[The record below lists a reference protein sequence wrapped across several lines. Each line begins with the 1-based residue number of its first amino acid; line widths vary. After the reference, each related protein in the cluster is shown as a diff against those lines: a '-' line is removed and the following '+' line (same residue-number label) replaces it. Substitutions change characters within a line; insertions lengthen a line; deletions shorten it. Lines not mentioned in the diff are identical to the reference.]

1 MPYPHTS
8 GRSQRDRP
16 NRVRTPNLRAMQRS
30 NRNYAFVVP
39 FVDALAGLGLR
50 SAVIAPGSRSTPL
63 ALVLADHPEIDDV
76 SFHDERS
83 AAFFALGAAKT
94 SRVPVVVVTTSGT
107 AAAELLPAVIEARNG
122 RVPLLLLTA
131 DRPPELRHVGAPQA
145 IDQVKLYG
153 DAVKWFHEVG
163 VPEPTPE
170 FLRTA
175 PALAVRAWADA
186 VGAPAGPVH
195 LNFPFREPLVPVAV
209 PGEVPEI
216 EMAPRPPRYLPGR
229 LHPDE
234 ASVGEL
240 AALAEGK
247 RTLIV
252 AGAQD
257 DVALAPA
264 LAGLA
269 GAAGFPIVSDA
280 LSQLRA
286 GTHDL
291 ANVIAFGHA
300 MAAAGWLDDSPPEV
314 VIRTG
319 APPTSKRLTSWLA
332 DHPEIPQVVIDP
344 AGWRDPDAAASTVLR
359 ADPALTATALTK
371 VIAMTADPDWM
382 RTWRQ
387 ADDAAAAALAASTA
401 SWEFPTEP
409 GVVEALA
416 AALPAGALLWV
427 ASSMPVR
434 DVDAFLPRIDR
445 PLHITANR
453 GANGIDGF
461 LSSGFGS
468 AAATTAP
475 TYLLAG
481 DLAVLHDLTAL
492 AAAARLQI
500 PATVIAVNNDG
511 GGIFSFLPQ
520 VDYPEHFERHFGTP
534 HGLDLAIASRALG
547 VEADQIA
554 GRQVLV
560 EALEHI
566 TESPRLLEIHT
577 DRSSNVEVHRAAQNA
592 VNEALAGAG

>member
-1 MPYPHTS
+1 VH
-8 GRSQRDRP
+8 
-16 NRVRTPNLRAMQRS
+16 RS

-63 ALVLADHPEIDDV
+63 ALALADHPEIEDY

-83 AAFFALGAAKT
+83 GAFFALGAAKT
-94 SRVPVVVVTTSGT
+94 SGVPVAVVTTSGT
-107 AAAELLPAVIEARNG
+107 AAAELLPAAVEARNG

-131 DRPPELRHVGAPQA
+131 DRPPELRHVGAAQA

-153 DAVKWFHEVG
+153 DTVKWFHEVG
-163 VPEPTPE
+163 VPEPSPE

-186 VGAPAGPVH
+186 AEAPAGPVH
-195 LNFPFREPLVPVAV
+195 LNFSFREPLVPVEV
-209 PGEVPEI
+209 PGEVPEM
-216 EMAPRPPRYLPGR
+216 EMIPPPPRYFPGR
-229 LHPDE
+229 LYPDE
-234 ASVGEL
+234 ASVAEL
-240 AALAEGK
+240 AALVEGK

-257 DVALAPA
+257 DAALPPA
-264 LAGLA
+264 VAGLA
-269 GAAGFPIVSDA
+269 GAAGFPVVTDA

-291 ANVIAFGHA
+291 ANVIATGHA
-300 MAAAGWLDDSPPEV
+300 IAASGWMADNPPEV

-319 APPTSKRLTSWLA
+319 ASPTSKPLARWLA

-359 ADPALTATALTK
+359 ANPALTATALTK
-371 VIAMTADPDWM
+371 AIAATAPSDWM
-382 RTWRQ
+382 RTWRE
-387 ADDAAAAALAASTA
+387 ADDAAAAALATSTA
-401 SWEFPTEP
+401 SWEFPSEP

-416 AALPAGALLWV
+416 AALPAGSLLWV

-434 DVDAFLPRIDR
+434 DIDAFLPRIDR
-445 PLHITANR
+445 PLRIAANR

-468 AAATTAP
+468 AAVVAAP

-520 VDYPEHFERHFGTP
+520 VEYPEHFERHFGTP
-534 HGLDLAIASRALG
+534 HGLDLAAASRALG
-547 VEADQIA
+547 VEAHQVAD
-554 GRQVLV
+554 RQFLV
-560 EALEHI
+560 DALRE
-566 TESPRLLEIHT
+566 TTASPRLLEIHT
-577 DRSSNVEVHRAAQNA
+577 DRASNVEIHRNAQQAANK
-592 VNEALAGAG
+592 ALLGAGE